1 MAVPTQDLV
10 QLTEMDP
17 QALAAMLVEAK
28 GPSRSMAEYAKAC
41 GVNAST
47 LSRILNGK
55 ITRPISVDM
64 LKKLFEN
71 RDPSAAFTLEQFA
84 SANGMVTAEARD
96 SALEQTR
103 KSGERIANNYRHIGK
118 IITNG
123 LFDRGITL
131 TRVPA
136 PSDEEREDVSSILFD
151 KHPHANIA
159 IEVDYEDHTFRWDF
173 NIVPLIFNRQISDE
187 DAILYV
193 HQIVTNFAELFLRDA
208 WEPNENA
215 GTQYSIVVANRKVY
229 DYLIKGVAS
238 IRFHH
243 TFTAV
248 LVDPRED
255 KVVEETRLG
264 LADSSKFVSLFAL
277 SPASPDASYGQT
289 SMFDVLPNDLSGQDD
304 QAEGVNG

>member
-47 LSRILNGK
+47 LSRILNEK
-55 ITRPISVDM
+55 ITRPISVEM

-96 SALEQTR
+96 NALERSR
-103 KSGERIANNYRHIGK
+103 KSSERISNNYQHIRK
-118 IITNG
+118 IITND
-123 LFDRGITL
+123 LFDRGITM
-131 TRVPA
+131 RRISE
-136 PSDEEREDVSSILFD
+136 PSDEGRDNLGSILFD
-151 KHPHANIA
+151 KHDHASIA
-159 IEVDYEDHTFRWDF
+159 IEVDYEERTFRWDF
-173 NIVPLIFNRQISDE
+173 NIVPLIFSRQLSDE

-193 HQIVTNFAELFLRDA
+193 HQIITNFAELFLRDA

-215 GTQYSIVVANRKVY
+215 GKQYSVVVANRKIY
-229 DYLIKGVAS
+229 EYLIKGLLN
-238 IRFHH
+238 IRLHH

-248 LVDPRED
+248 LVDARED
-255 KVVEETRLG
+255 KVVEETQLG
-264 LADSSKFVSLFAL
+264 LAEGGKFISLFAL
-277 SPASPDASYGQT
+277 SPASPDANYGQA
-289 SMFDVLPNDLSGQDD
+289 SMFDVLPEDRSVQNVQADD
-304 QAEGVNG
+304 ADE